1 MRGFSDDV
9 ASHQVAVDAYGVILA
24 ACTTS
29 EDLLAQVEPLLPPTA
44 KRLPSPTP
52 ENARRFGLIEE
63 EDGTYSVYNGATRVS
78 EGTALTLAL
87 VVLEGQMRSFTAVWA
102 PRSIFIHAGVVA
114 HRGRALVFPGDSF
127 AGKTTL
133 VAALA
138 KRGALY
144 FSDEFA
150 VLDADGLVHP
160 YPKSLSIRPPGTTG
174 QQIESTVES
183 LGGVAGDEALR
194 IGLAIVTHYV
204 PGAEWQPKRLSPGA
218 GALALLAK
226 TVPARLRPEEAV
238 RTLAKAVE
246 GAVVLEGE
254 RGEAD
259 EFAEMLLS
267 DTALVP

>member
-1 MRGFSDDV
+1 MPAWWLTEAAPWCS
-9 ASHQVAVDAYGVILA
+9 LA
-24 ACTTS
+24 
-29 EDLLAQVEPLLPPTA
+29 
-44 KRLPSPTP
+44 
-52 ENARRFGLIEE
+52 
-63 EDGTYSVYNGATRVS
+63 
-78 EGTALTLAL
+78 TALRA
-87 VVLEGQMRSFTAVWA
+87 R
-102 PRSIFIHAGVVA
+102 PRSWRPSRSAA
-114 HRGRALVFPGDSF
+114 PSTSRTSSLCS
-127 AGKTTL
+127 TL
-133 VAALA
+133 T
-138 KRGALY
+138 G
-144 FSDEFA
+144 
-150 VLDADGLVHP
+150 
-160 YPKSLSIRPPGTTG
+160 SIRPPGTTG